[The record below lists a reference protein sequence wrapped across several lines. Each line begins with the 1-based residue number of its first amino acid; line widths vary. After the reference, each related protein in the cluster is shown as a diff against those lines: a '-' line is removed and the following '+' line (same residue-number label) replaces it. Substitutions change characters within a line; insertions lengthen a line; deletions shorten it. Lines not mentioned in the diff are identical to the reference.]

1 MVDITQDGNNSSRN
15 SRPSSNLNT
24 QAHRL
29 QNVVIDI
36 ESEDLTFNQARAIR
50 QQIQKD
56 VEQLQNRVRMLQQ
69 EEQRAMK
76 KIAETRKKTQSIRDL
91 QEKNDEK
98 FKMMLIE

>member
-15 SRPSSNLNT
+15 SGPTSNLNT